1 MIPSKFGEDL
11 DKSHYAPFEYVLHTA
26 AGKCTAVYEAEI
38 NNAILGEPGIVI
50 AADTVIVTYDG
61 VIMEKP
67 KNEEH
72 HLAMLKELRDGPP
85 HKV

>member
-1 MIPSKFGEDL
+1 MIPSKFAEDL
-11 DKSHYAPFEYVLHTA
+11 DKSHYTPFEYVLHTA
-26 AGKCTAVYEAEI
+26 LGKCTSVYQAEI
-38 NNAILGEPGIVI
+38 NNALGEPGIVI
-50 AADTVIVTYDG
+50 AADTVIVSYDG

-67 KNEEH
+67 RNEEH

>member
-11 DKSHYAPFEYVLHTA
+11 NKSHYAPFEYVLHTA
-26 AGKCTAVYEAEI
+26 AGKCADVYQAEI
-38 NNAILGEPGIVI
+38 NNAIMGEPAIVI